1 MVPWAVVILPALALL
16 PLSVVISS
24 KFTALNFS
32 VQRSDYL
39 AIFSFD
45 DFILRSRIF
54 YYFTDN
60 KNIIFLPALCL
71 TIWVKLPYTFSL
83 P

>member
-16 PLSVVISS
+16 PLSVDISS

-39 AIFSFD
+39 G
-45 DFILRSRIF
+45 ILLSGYLTVLILG
-54 YYFTDN
+54 FTDFEIYGLGMGILFIDLKIEN
-60 KNIIFLPALCL
+60 MVYSQNP
-71 TIWVKLPYTFSL
+71 
-83 P
+83 